1 MSSPAP
7 GSIPPSQPSVEKT
20 VDDRPPVD
28 RRTADIRSTSQALLD
43 QVLSQTTRA
52 EAGLATSDSPE
63 VAALREVARRH
74 RGEHLIAAEPVVV
87 DLVDALLRPQFHPDF
102 VRSLGWTRMIGQIAQ
117 TLVDD
122 PVVLGRLQKFWAT
135 LQDLER

>member
-7 GSIPPSQPSVEKT
+7 GSVPPS
-20 VDDRPPVD
+20 RPDAAPAD
-28 RRTADIRSTSQALLD
+28 RRAADIRSTSQALLD

-52 EAGLATSDSPE
+52 EANLKDSDSPE
-63 VAALREVARRH
+63 LLALRGVARRH
-74 RGEHLIAAEPVVV
+74 RGQHLIAAEPVVV

-102 VRSLGWTRMIGQIAQ
+102 VGSPGWQRMTGQIAQ

-122 PVVLGRLQKFWAT
+122 PVVLSRLQAFWAT

>member
-7 GSIPPSQPSVEKT
+7 GSVPPA
-20 VDDRPPVD
+20 RPAADASPAD
-28 RRTADIRSTSQALLD
+28 RRAADIRSTSQALLD

-52 EAGLATSDSPE
+52 EAHLGESDSPE
-63 VAALREVARRH
+63 LRALRAVARRH

-102 VRSLGWTRMIGQIAQ
+102 VTSPAWSRMTGQIAQ

-122 PVVLGRLQKFWAT
+122 PVVLGRLQAFWAT